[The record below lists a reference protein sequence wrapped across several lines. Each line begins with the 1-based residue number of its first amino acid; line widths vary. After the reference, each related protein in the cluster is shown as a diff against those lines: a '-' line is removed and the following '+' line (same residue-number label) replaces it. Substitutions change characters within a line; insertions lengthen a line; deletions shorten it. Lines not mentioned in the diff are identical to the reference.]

1 MQLYEKRIVRSHN
14 LCDNLFFGVI
24 LFYSTERRRGSMR
37 LIQAAQLIEPIRG
50 LCLRACCNLPQDVA
64 AALAAASG
72 REAQGSAAKNVLKQL
87 LENQHLAREKNR
99 PICQDTGMAV
109 VFVDIGRDAHI
120 EGDLSAAVNEGVR
133 LAYTE
138 GYLRKSVLDPIT
150 RVNTG
155 DNTPAVLHLRLVDGD
170 RVWLTVAPKGFG
182 SENMSRLIMLPPS
195 AGIEGILTHI
205 LTTVKDAG
213 ASACP
218 PVVVGV
224 GIGGTMESCALL
236 AKRQLLRPLGE
247 PALRED
253 VAAIELEALARINA
267 SGIGPMGLG
276 GAVTALAVHAAAEPT
291 HIAGLPVAVNIQC
304 HACRHA
310 SCEV

>member
-1 MQLYEKRIVRSHN
+1 
-14 LCDNLFFGVI
+14 
-24 LFYSTERRRGSMR
+24 MR
-37 LIQAAQLIEPIRG
+37 LVQAAQLIEPIRR
-50 LCLRACCNLPQDVA
+50 LCLRACCNLPDDAVSALSA
-64 AALAAASG
+64 A
-72 REAQGSAAKNVLKQL
+72 REAETAGSAARNVLDQL
-87 LENQHLAREKNR
+87 LENQQLAREKFR

-109 VFVDIGRDAHI
+109 VFADIGQDVFI
-120 EGDLSAAVNEGVR
+120 QGDLTAAVNEGVR

-138 GYLRKSVLDPIT
+138 GYLRKSVLDPLT

-155 DNTPAVLHLRLVDGD
+155 DNTPAVLHVRFVEGD
-170 RVWLTVAPKGFG
+170 RITLTVAPKGFG
-182 SENMSRLIMLPPS
+182 SENMSRLFMLPPS
-195 AGIEGILTHI
+195 AGIKGILTHI

-247 PALRED
+247 PSARED
-253 VAAIELEALARINA
+253 VAAIEREALVRINL

-291 HIAGLPVAVNIQC
+291 HIAGLPLAVNIQC

-310 SCEV
+310 SEEV

>member
-1 MQLYEKRIVRSHN
+1 
-14 LCDNLFFGVI
+14 
-24 LFYSTERRRGSMR
+24 MR
-37 LIQAAQLIEPIRG
+37 LIQAAQLIEPVRR
-50 LCLRACCNLPQDVA
+50 LCLRACCNLPDDAVSALTA
-64 AALAAASG
+64 ARE
-72 REAQGSAAKNVLKQL
+72 REAADSAARNVLDQL
-87 LENQHLAREKNR
+87 LENQQLAREKFR

-109 VFVDIGRDAHI
+109 VFADIGQDAFI
-120 EGDLSAAVNEGVR
+120 QGDLAAAVNEGVR

-138 GYLRKSVLDPIT
+138 GYLRKSVLDPLT

-155 DNTPAVLHLRLVDGD
+155 DNTPAVLHIRFVKGD
-170 RVWLTVAPKGFG
+170 RVTLTVAPKGFG
-182 SENMSRLIMLPPS
+182 SENMSRLFMLPPS

-205 LTTVKDAG
+205 LTTVQDAG

-218 PVVVGV
+218 PVVVGI

-247 PALRED
+247 PAERED
-253 VAAIELEALARINA
+253 VAAIEREALRRINA
-267 SGIGPMGLG
+267 IGIGPMGLG
-276 GAVTALAVHAAAEPT
+276 GATSALAVHAAAEPT
-291 HIAGLPVAVNIQC
+291 HIAGLPLAVNVQC

>member
-1 MQLYEKRIVRSHN
+1 MLPER
-14 LCDNLFFGVI
+14 LFHPAAWTGQKSSAEYI
-24 LFYSTERRRGSMR
+24 RHKSGKGGLRSMR
-37 LIQAAQLIEPIRG
+37 LVPVSALIEPVTR
-50 LCLRACCNLPQDVA
+50 LCLRACCNLPEDVRR
-64 AALAAASG
+64 ALATAESL
-72 REAQGSAAKNVLKQL
+72 EANGSAAKSVLNQL
-87 LENQHLAREKNR
+87 VENEHLAREKQR

-109 VFVDIGRDAHI
+109 VFLDIGRDVFL
-120 EGDLSAAVNEGVR
+120 EGDLTEAVNEGVR
-133 LAYTE
+133 RAYVG

-155 DNTPAVLHLRLVDGD
+155 DNTPAVLHIRFVPGD
-170 RVWLTVAPKGFG
+170 RILLTVAPKGFG
-182 SENMSRLIMLPPS
+182 SENMSRLTMLSPS
-195 AGIEGILTHI
+195 AGEEGILHQI
-205 LTTVKDAG
+205 VSTVADAG

-247 PALRED
+247 PAGRDDLARLEQ
-253 VAAIELEALARINA
+253 EALLRVNA
-267 SGIGPMGLG
+267 TGVGPMGLG
-276 GAVTALAVHAAAEPT
+276 GATTALAVQIGAEPT

-310 SCEV
+310 SEEV